1 MYYYSIPTSN
11 VSLYFD
17 VVVELIA
24 SHDVL
29 RAASAVDDVTTSVTS
44 QGASSGEQQLAS
56 QQIQQQLEVLQRRV
70 RNASDV
76 ISDTPRRRKPE
87 LSRSVSGRSK

>member
-17 VVVELIA
+17 VAVELIA
-24 SHDVL
+24 SNDVP
-29 RAASAVDDVTTSVTS
+29 RAATAVDDVTTSVTS
-44 QGASSGEQQLAS
+44 QEASSGEQQLAS
-56 QQIQQQLEVLQRRV
+56 QQIQQQLEALHQRV

-76 ISDTPRRRKPE
+76 ISETPRRCKPE
-87 LSRSVSGRSK
+87 LSRSVSCR